1 MAALSVAAVMSA
13 SQRNVCLHRLMFA
26 EKEGFGKGVMRC
38 GSHRQEREVVGRMKN
53 DFCGVCRCRCSLS
66 PSVRLSAA
74 SLSSLRV
81 SCRVST
87 RRSLLGRGVKS
98 SSSSSSGLS
107 RGRRHATKC
116 MYTAA
121 ALTEASVS
129 TRPVDGGG
137 GDGED
142 AGGPLPSLASKPVLT
157 MQPPPRKSQ
166 DADID
171 TPPLKPAPRP
181 VLNLRLK
188 GSPSSSSSSVQ
199 QQQEAAATSGSA
211 NGSLN
216 DAPGNSELKLGDNIP
231 PTPPRAVPGK
241 NNVAAAVANSGAIDS
256 LGQTLEKVEKLGAGN
271 RSEASRSSRQV
282 GNGAERP
289 RPQAT
294 QPGAWRAGDK
304 LRSKAEREQALLAE
318 ERPRVSGRSDAEA
331 STSSSAPANGAP
343 TANRPLPLRPPPSLA
358 TQAKPILRP
367 RAPSVEAAA
376 AIRPKSSPAGG
387 DEAVRKGPVLRDVG
401 AGPRTASSART
412 SVNPATATAAAMA
425 VPAKAFTKAPPP
437 KGKEDW
443 RKKANNPSEGVKRR
457 VTARDKESLDVV
469 SADLNIDIPG
479 APAVRRG
486 GRKMN
491 KASRRAM
498 RAEAAKAA
506 APVRVDILE
515 VGKEG
520 LSCQELAQKL
530 AINDSEIVKVLFKK
544 GIATTVNQTLDEE
557 TVKLICQ
564 EFEVEVVEAGSLKV
578 EDMAKKTVEFLDDED
593 LDHLIPRPP
602 VVTIMGHVDH
612 GKTSLLDFIRKSK
625 VAAGEAGGI
634 TQGIGAYR
642 VLVQVEGQEQ
652 ACVFLDTPGHEAFSA
667 MRARGARVTD
677 IAIIV
682 VAADDGVRPQTLE
695 AIAHAKAANVPIVI
709 AINKID
715 KEGANPDRV
724 MQELSMHGLMP
735 EDWGGDVPMIQ
746 VSS

>member
-38 GSHRQEREVVGRMKN
+38 GSDRQEREVVGRMKN
-53 DFCGVCRCRCSLS
+53 DICGVCRCRCSLS

-87 RRSLLGRGVKS
+87 RRSLLGRGVRS
-98 SSSSSSGLS
+98 SSSSSSGCS

-129 TRPVDGGG
+129 TRPVDRGG

-211 NGSLN
+211 NGSRN

-231 PTPPRAVPGK
+231 PPPPSRAVPGK

-367 RAPSVEAAA
+367 RASSVEAAA
-376 AIRPKSSPAGG
+376 AIRPKSSSAGG
-387 DEAVRKGPVLRDVG
+387 DEVVRKGPVLRDVG

-437 KGKEDW
+437 K
-443 RKKANNPSEGVKRR
+443 V
-457 VTARDKESLDVV
+457 
-469 SADLNIDIPG
+469 G
-479 APAVRRG
+479 A
-486 GRKMN
+486 
-491 KASRRAM
+491 
-498 RAEAAKAA
+498 
-506 APVRVDILE
+506 
-515 VGKEG
+515 
-520 LSCQELAQKL
+520 
-530 AINDSEIVKVLFKK
+530 
-544 GIATTVNQTLDEE
+544 
-557 TVKLICQ
+557 
-564 EFEVEVVEAGSLKV
+564 
-578 EDMAKKTVEFLDDED
+578 
-593 LDHLIPRPP
+593 
-602 VVTIMGHVDH
+602 
-612 GKTSLLDFIRKSK
+612 
-625 VAAGEAGGI
+625 
-634 TQGIGAYR
+634 
-642 VLVQVEGQEQ
+642 
-652 ACVFLDTPGHEAFSA
+652 
-667 MRARGARVTD
+667 
-677 IAIIV
+677 
-682 VAADDGVRPQTLE
+682 
-695 AIAHAKAANVPIVI
+695 
-709 AINKID
+709 
-715 KEGANPDRV
+715 
-724 MQELSMHGLMP
+724 
-735 EDWGGDVPMIQ
+735 
-746 VSS
+746 